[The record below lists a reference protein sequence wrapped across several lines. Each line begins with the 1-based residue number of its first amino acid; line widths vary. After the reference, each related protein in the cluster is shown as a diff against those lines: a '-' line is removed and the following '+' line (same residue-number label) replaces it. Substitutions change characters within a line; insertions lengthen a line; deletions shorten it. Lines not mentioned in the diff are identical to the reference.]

1 MIASTRHPRTSI
13 FSLAALLLLLLAPH
27 AAHAQNAGRN
37 VVSSENRLA
46 AKEALAQMAAG
57 GNAVDAAVTAAL
69 VAGVSSPTSSG
80 IGGGGFALVWD
91 AATKQVTLLDFRE
104 TAPQAVDVA
113 AFERRPLPWDERG
126 KLIGVPGEVAGLY
139 ELHKRFGKRTWKQ
152 VVEPAVRAAR
162 AGFPVESHLAKMLTY
177 GAKSL
182 QQDPGINAVFYPH
195 GKAATQ
201 GNLLKNPKL
210 ADTLEQIGEHGPSVF
225 YTGAIAE
232 DIVASAKA
240 AGGALTLADL
250 AGYKPIERKPL
261 VVDWDGHRVYTM
273 PPPSAGGMMLVQTL
287 RLFNKPELVKLG
299 RETGAYQHL
308 LAEGMRASIADRM
321 RYVADPAFEK
331 FDVEKLMAAP
341 RMALRRKSIS
351 LHRTHNAP
359 RFGLEEHGTHHLV
372 TSDAAGTMVSLTT
385 TVNRLFGAKLTTTK
399 SGVVLNDELDDFTE
413 AVDVAPFD
421 LKQAA
426 NRPRPG
432 ARPTSSMTPTIV
444 VKDGV
449 AVLGIGGSGGTTIAT
464 NVTQLLIA
472 RLAFGVDPQK
482 LVAGQ
487 RFYVPT
493 KKWYIALEK
502 GAPKSLWAD
511 LERRGEIVGEM
522 PFTTSAVQ
530 LIAIER
536 GRKVGAAD
544 PRKGGAALGR

>member
-1 MIASTRHPRTSI
+1 
-13 FSLAALLLLLLAPH
+13 
-27 AAHAQNAGRN
+27 
-37 VVSSENRLA
+37 
-46 AKEALAQMAAG
+46 
-57 GNAVDAAVTAAL
+57 
-69 VAGVSSPTSSG
+69 
-80 IGGGGFALVWD
+80 
-91 AATKQVTLLDFRE
+91 
-104 TAPQAVDVA
+104 
-113 AFERRPLPWDERG
+113 
-126 KLIGVPGEVAGLY
+126 
-139 ELHKRFGKRTWKQ
+139 
-152 VVEPAVRAAR
+152 
-162 AGFPVESHLAKMLTY
+162 
-177 GAKSL
+177 
-182 QQDPGINAVFYPH
+182 
-195 GKAATQ
+195 
-201 GNLLKNPKL
+201 
-210 ADTLEQIGEHGPSVF
+210 
-225 YTGAIAE
+225 
-232 DIVASAKA
+232 
-240 AGGALTLADL
+240 
-250 AGYKPIERKPL
+250 
-261 VVDWDGHRVYTM
+261 
-273 PPPSAGGMMLVQTL
+273 
-287 RLFNKPELVKLG
+287 
-299 RETGAYQHL
+299 
-308 LAEGMRASIADRM
+308 
-321 RYVADPAFEK
+321 
-331 FDVEKLMAAP
+331 
-341 RMALRRKSIS
+341 
-351 LHRTHNAP
+351 
-359 RFGLEEHGTHHLV
+359 
-372 TSDAAGTMVSLTT
+372 
-385 TVNRLFGAKLTTTK
+385 
-399 SGVVLNDELDDFTE
+399 E

>member
-1 MIASTRHPRTSI
+1 MLAGLLCLALSAPR
-13 FSLAALLLLLLAPH
+13 AAQ
-27 AAHAQNAGRN
+27 AQSAGRN
-37 VVSSENRLA
+37 VVSSENKLA
-46 AKEALAQMAAG
+46 AKEALAQLAAG
-57 GNAVDAAVTAAL
+57 GNAVDAAVTATL

-91 AATKQVTLLDFRE
+91 AATKQVTVLDFRE

-139 ELHKRFGKRTWKQ
+139 TLHKRFGKRTWKQ

-162 AGFPVESHLAKMLTY
+162 AGFPVESHLANMLSY
-177 GAKSL
+177 GAKTL
-182 QQDPGINAVFYPH
+182 QQDPGISAVFYPR
-195 GKAATQ
+195 GKASAQ

-225 YTGAIAE
+225 YTGAIAQ
-232 DIVASAKA
+232 DIVDSAKA

-261 VVDWDGHRVYTM
+261 VADWDRHRVYSM
-273 PPPSAGGMMLVQTL
+273 PPPSAGGMMLIQAL

-308 LAEGMRASIADRM
+308 LAEGMRGSISDRM
-321 RYVADPAFEK
+321 RYVADPAFAK

-341 RMALRRKSIS
+341 RMALRRQKIS

-359 RFGLEEHGTHHLV
+359 RFNLDEHGTHHLV
-372 TSDAAGTMVSLTT
+372 TSDASGNMVSLTT

-399 SGVVLNDELDDFTE
+399 SGIVLNDELDDFTSAAE
-413 AVDVAPFD
+413 VAPFG
-421 LKQAA
+421 LKQAP

-464 NVTQLLIA
+464 NVTQLVIA

-482 LVAGQ
+482 LVSGL

-493 KKWYIALEK
+493 RKWYIALEK
-502 GAPKSLWAD
+502 GAPKTLWAD
-511 LERRGEIVGEM
+511 LEQRGEIVGEM

-530 LIAIER
+530 LIALER

-544 PRKGGAALGR
+544 PRKAGAALGR